1 MSSNKLAK
9 LRRRYFGFIFQKY
22 NLLPEL
28 SAQGNVETPAIYDGI
43 PKADRRHRAT
53 QLLVQLGLEAR
64 LNFKASQL
72 SGGQQ
77 QRVSIA
83 RALMNG
89 GAIILADEPTGALDQ
104 TNGAEVMRQLV
115 ALNAHGHTVVIVTHD
130 PEVASYAERI
140 IELRDGAIV
149 SDRANA
155 VPRGPV
161 KPSTGVSHPVARR
174 PIRFPSTGLFVEAF
188 KMATT
193 ALLAHRFRTSLTL
206 LGVVIGIVSLV
217 SILAIGEGGKEHVK
231 ATLGSLADNT
241 IEVYRGSSWGDSR
254 APSIHTLLP
263 SDLEALGN
271 MSYVSSV
278 TPMTRQ
284 VFLLRNEGLS
294 SKATVSGVN
303 GAYFEN
309 RSIVISEGRS
319 FNADDIL
326 NQTQVVVIDQ
336 AVRKELFVNA
346 DSPLGKTLIVGT
358 VPFTVIGITSA
369 KSQDFFIDRGLNV
382 MMPYTTAGTRIFGRQ
397 SFDSIS
403 IRIRKDRDTFAAER
417 HVNDVLRR
425 IHGAQDFFT
434 HNMDTLAKAY
444 ESTTR
449 ALALMLSAIS
459 AVSLLVGG
467 IGVMNI
473 MLVSVSERTRE
484 IGIRMALG
492 ARRSDIMKQFLVESI
507 VVCLIGSVI
516 GVIMSLLLGAIFSIF
531 VHEWSM
537 VFSLTAIVSALVSS
551 VAIGVVFGYLP
562 AFNASRLNPVEALN
576 RD

>member
-1 MSSNKLAK
+1 
-9 LRRRYFGFIFQKY
+9 
-22 NLLPEL
+22 
-28 SAQGNVETPAIYDGI
+28 
-43 PKADRRHRAT
+43 
-53 QLLVQLGLEAR
+53 
-64 LNFKASQL
+64 
-72 SGGQQ
+72 
-77 QRVSIA
+77 
-83 RALMNG
+83 
-89 GAIILADEPTGALDQ
+89 
-104 TNGAEVMRQLV
+104 
-115 ALNAHGHTVVIVTHD
+115 
-130 PEVASYAERI
+130 
-140 IELRDGAIV
+140 
-149 SDRANA
+149 
-155 VPRGPV
+155 
-161 KPSTGVSHPVARR
+161 
-174 PIRFPSTGLFVEAF
+174 
-188 KMATT
+188 
-193 ALLAHRFRTSLTL
+193 L

-217 SILAIGEGGKEHVK
+217 SILAIGEGGKKHVK
-231 ATLGSLADNT
+231 TTLGSLADNT

-254 APSIHTLLP
+254 ATSINTLLP
-263 SDLEALGN
+263 ADLDALSD

-284 VFLLRNEGLS
+284 AFLLRHEGLS

-303 GAYFEN
+303 TAYFGN
-309 RSIVISEGRS
+309 RSIVIAEGRS

-336 AVRKELFVNA
+336 SVRKELFDTT

-403 IRIRKDRDTFAAER
+403 IRIRNDRDTFAAER
-417 HVNDVLRR
+417 NVNDVLRR
-425 IHGAQDFFT
+425 MHGAQDFFT
-434 HNMDTLAKAY
+434 NNMDTLAKAY

-449 ALALMLSAIS
+449 AIALMLSAIS

-492 ARRSDIMKQFLVESI
+492 ARKSDILKQFLVESI

-516 GVIMSLLLGAIFSIF
+516 GVILSLMLGVVFSIF
-531 VHEWSM
+531 VQEWSM
-537 VFSLTAIVSALVSS
+537 VFSMTAIVSALASS
-551 VAIGVVFGYLP
+551 ILIGVVFGYIP